1 MPAARGNFRCTISNQ
16 TETTLAAAGSAH
28 AGGQFAEAERL
39 AADALRLSPGDPRAH
54 LLLGVLA
61 GKMGRD
67 ADAIDHLDRVIQR
80 EPASFEA
87 LFWLSI
93 LHRRKGGQEEA
104 MKFARRAVE
113 VRPGDAYGLNNLGL
127 CYLEQV
133 QPQDA
138 VEAFRQA
145 ALIRPDMAQIQHNLG
160 TSLYM
165 LGRDF
170 DAAKAFDRALAINP
184 RADDSM
190 LSLGQV
196 MLSQTNPSAAAECAR
211 RALAMKPNNP
221 SALLLL
227 ASALVEDSRPAE
239 AEDYLNQAIK
249 LDPKDAK
256 AQALLGLRFQ
266 SMGRFEEANLQL
278 RKSMEAVPKQGF
290 AYFAYVHNNKIS
302 EKDLGMVDQMERLAA
317 EGGLPPRELDF
328 LHYGLGRALES
339 LGEYERAIK
348 HYDDANRIAYEIKFG
363 GKRFDRVSYAANF
376 DRIIETFGKDRL
388 ERAGDYGDP
397 SDLPILIVG
406 MMRSGTTLAE
416 QILSSHPMVGA
427 AGEDR
432 FWPMNWQ
439 RALASTPNSIDT
451 SGLRRLANAYLR
463 RLKLVVPN
471 KPRVTD
477 KMPANYEFLGTIHA
491 SLPNAR
497 IIHMRRNPVD
507 TCFSIYTTPNRV
519 PVDFAYDRENIVFA
533 YEQYQR
539 VMEHW
544 RSVLPPERFIEVVY
558 EELVSDGEASARKIV
573 EFCGLEW
580 NEACLHPERNDRS
593 VVTPSLWQVRQP
605 IYTSSIGR
613 WRKFRPWLGA
623 FERLVIQGSE

>member
-1 MPAARGNFRCTISNQ
+1 M
-16 TETTLAAAGSAH
+16 
-28 AGGQFAEAERL
+28 
-39 AADALRLSPGDPRAH
+39 
-54 LLLGVLA
+54 LA
-61 GKMGRD
+61 GKTGRD
-67 ADAIDHLDRVIQR
+67 AKAIDHLERVIQGD
-80 EPASFEA
+80 PGSFEA
-87 LFWLSI
+87 LFWLSM
-93 LHRRKGGQEEA
+93 LHRRSGRQEEA
-104 MKFARRAVE
+104 IGFAQRAVQL
-113 VRPGDAYGLNNLGL
+113 RPGDAYGQNNLGL
-127 CYLEQV
+127 CYLEQL
-133 QPQDA
+133 QLQAATD
-138 VEAFRQA
+138 AFRRA
-145 ALIRPDMAQIQHNLG
+145 ASIRPDMAQIQHNLG
-160 TSLYM
+160 TALYM
-165 LGRDF
+165 QGRDL
-170 DAAKAFDRALAINP
+170 DAAKAFDRALVLNP

-196 MLSQTNPSAAAECAR
+196 MLSQTNPNAAAECAR

-249 LDPKDAK
+249 LDPKDAR

-266 SMGRFEEANLQL
+266 SMGRFEEANVQL

-302 EKDLGMVDQMERLAA
+302 ERDLGMVAQMERLAA

-348 HYDDANRIAYEIKFG
+348 HYDEANRIAYEIKFG
-363 GKRFDRVSYAANF
+363 ETRFDPASYAANF
-376 DRIIETFGKDRL
+376 HRVIETFSKDRL
-388 ERAGDYGDP
+388 VETRDHGDS
-397 SDLPILIVG
+397 SDLPIVIVG

-439 RALASTPNSIDT
+439 RALASTPNSIDW
-451 SGLRRLANAYLR
+451 SSLRGLAEAYLR
-463 RLKLVVPN
+463 RLKLIVPN
-471 KPRVTD
+471 KQRVTD

-533 YEQYQR
+533 YQQYQQL
-539 VMEHW
+539 MEHW
-544 RSVLPPERFIEVVY
+544 RSVLPPERFIEVAY
-558 EELVSDGEASARKIV
+558 EELVSDRETITRRMV

-580 NEACLHPERNDRS
+580 NEACLSPERNDRS

-623 FERLVIQGSE
+623 FERLVDQGSE